1 MKLKNAI
8 NASISHN
15 ALVVLEETDPKDSHY
30 SISIYEGM
38 AHEIP
43 NELLER
49 EMFPIT
55 DVVGDRIGRLRIQ
68 LKTDFEAADEFLLF
82 MQLPCITIEEK
93 TDNFVV
99 CEKDCGYIPHL
110 YEFEDQYGID
120 WIGEEGD
127 SLHYINGI
135 TPEQAIR
142 HAFKWCL
149 DKGLITNPTYIK

>member
-8 NASISHN
+8 DVTVSHN

-30 SISIYEGM
+30 SVSIYEGM

-55 DVVGDRIGRLRIQ
+55 DVVDTTRRLHIQ
-68 LKTDFEAADEFLLF
+68 LKTDFKAADELLLF
-82 MQLPCITIEEK
+82 TQLPCIAIEEK
-93 TDNFVV
+93 SDNFVV
-99 CEKDCGYIPHL
+99 CGQCCGYVPHL
-110 YEFEDQYGID
+110 YAIGSQYAID
-120 WIGEEGD
+120 WVDEEGVCIR
-127 SLHYINGI
+127 YIKGI

-142 HAFKWCL
+142 NAFKWCL
-149 DKGLITNPTYIK
+149 DKGLIINPNYIK

>member
-8 NASISHN
+8 DVFISHN

-30 SISIYEGM
+30 SVSIYEGM
-38 AHEIP
+38 VHEIP

-55 DVVGDRIGRLRIQ
+55 DVVGDPVGKLHIQ
-68 LKTDFEAADEFLLF
+68 LKTDFEAADELLLF
-82 MQLPCITIEEK
+82 TQLPCITIEEK
-93 TDNFVV
+93 ADNFVV

-110 YEFEDQYGID
+110 YAFEGGYGID

-127 SLHYINGI
+127 TINYISGI

-142 HAFKWCL
+142 NAFKWCL